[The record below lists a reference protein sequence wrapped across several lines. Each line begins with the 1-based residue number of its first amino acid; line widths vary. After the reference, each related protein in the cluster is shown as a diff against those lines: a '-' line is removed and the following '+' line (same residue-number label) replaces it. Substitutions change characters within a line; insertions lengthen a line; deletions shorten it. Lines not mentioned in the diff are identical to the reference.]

1 MPETDPPRRLELEH
15 VLHDLPG
22 MRSPY
27 LATQAT
33 SIGVVDRYIESMEGE
48 LLKAYMVDERT
59 PKWTILVVALSQMWI
74 FSLYELL
81 RTWRQMANELSKYA
95 HDLETLNGA
104 ARVERIARERERIEK
119 VQSHVSIP
127 DRSYDACF
135 EAVEM
140 DPTFGQRVAA
150 AVESTDGVFREVE
163 TIRVTMAKHEVPKTK
178 GMRAQGAGYGRIDL
192 SSGSIYWMVVL
203 KDGSSTIIS
212 RRSIADRLRGAEES
226 EDDERSEG

>member
-1 MPETDPPRRLELEH
+1 
-15 VLHDLPG
+15 

-48 LLKAYMVDERT
+48 LLKAYMQDERT
-59 PKWTILVVALSQMWI
+59 PDWTILVVALSQMWV

-81 RTWRQMANELSKYA
+81 RTWRQMASELVRYA
-95 HDLETLNGA
+95 DDLDKLTGD
-104 ARVERIARERERIEK
+104 ARDKRIARERERIEK
-119 VQSHVSIP
+119 VQSHVGIP

-135 EAVEM
+135 
-140 DPTFGQRVAA
+140 A
-150 AVESTDGVFREVE
+150 AVETDPEFGKQIRVTLAASEDVYREVE
-163 TIRVTMAKHEVPKTK
+163 TLRVTMAKHEVPKTK

-212 RRSIADRLRGAEES
+212 RRSLADRLRGGTES
-226 EDDERSEG
+226 DDGEPPELGS